1 MLYLTYIELQTTLR
15 AEHRQ
20 RTDTEDKIRTLRYLE
35 LLTGNEKKF
44 LYTFSLID
52 YACLICKPSKS
63 KLRDFRQMKRN
74 IEF

>member
-20 RTDTEDKIRTLRYLE
+20 RPDTEDKIKTLRYLG
-35 LLTGNEKKF
+35 LLTDNEKKL

-52 YACLICKPSKS
+52 YACLICKPSS
-63 KLRDFRQMKRN
+63 LRDFRQMKRN